1 MGGIFKTA
9 PQVIHQ
15 APNRIDI
22 LGQFGGDDTQYYYK
36 YWDGSQWQPSDT
48 EWFPKGG
55 DFASAPAL
63 VSLGEGNLNF
73 FGVSNDGQ
81 LKLQVYAGNNWQPS
95 TTEWWSLGNTS
106 NPYSDNDVFQVQD
119 L

>member
-1 MGGIFKTA
+1 
-9 PQVIHQ
+9 
-15 APNRIDI
+15 
-22 LGQFGGDDTQYYYK
+22 L
-36 YWDGSQWQPSDT
+36 QWQPSITD
-48 EWFPKGG
+48 WFPKGG

-73 FGVSNDGQ
+73 FRVGNDGE

-95 TTEWWSLGNTS
+95 PTGWFSLGGTLNQ
-106 NPYSDNDVFQVQD
+106 YSGKDVLQVQD